1 MIEIQN
7 QTDTQIDTSKL
18 EMIADKLSDK
28 DIELILT
35 DNKTIQELNKEYRQK
50 DTPTDV
56 LSFPLEAAT
65 QHEPAGSVVISL
77 EYAKKIADELGHALD
92 EEVSLLLIHGLL
104 HLQGYDH
111 EIDNGE
117 MREKEGYWIEYFKLP
132 KSLIVRNEI
141 LI

>member
-1 MIEIQN
+1 MIEIEN
-7 QTDTQIDTSKL
+7 QTHTQIDTSKL
-18 EMIADKLSDK
+18 EMIANELSNK

-56 LSFPLEAAT
+56 LSFPLEAIAA
-65 QHEPAGSVVISL
+65 HEPAGSIVISL
-77 EYAKKIADELGHALD
+77 EYAKKVADELGHTLD
-92 EEVSLLLIHGLL
+92 EEASLLLIHGLL

-117 MREKEGYWIEYFKLP
+117 MREQESYWIKHFTLP
-132 KSLIVRNEI
+132 SSLIVRND
-141 LI
+141 

>member
-1 MIEIQN
+1 MIEIEN
-7 QTDTQIDTSKL
+7 QTETQIDTSKV
-18 EMIADKLSDK
+18 EMIADKLSVK

-35 DNKTIQELNKEYRQK
+35 DNEAIQELNKEYRQK

-56 LSFPLEAAT
+56 LSFPLESVSP
-65 QHEPAGSVVISL
+65 HEPAGSIVISL
-77 EYAKKIADELGHALD
+77 EYAKKIADELGHTLD

-117 MREKEGYWIEYFKLP
+117 MREKESFWIEYFKLP

-141 LI
+141 

>member
-1 MIEIQN
+1 MIEIEN
-7 QTDTQIDTSKL
+7 QTHTQIDILKL
-18 EMIADKLSDK
+18 EMIASELSDK

-65 QHEPAGSVVISL
+65 THEPAGSIVISL
-77 EYAKKIADELGHALD
+77 EYAKKVADELGHTLD

-117 MREKEGYWIEYFKLP
+117 MREQESYWIKHFALP
-132 KSLIVRNEI
+132 SSLIVRND
-141 LI
+141 